1 MSTVSGKVVIDISF
15 REVKRELAGVLGS
28 KSGPIEMAFKQVA
41 DLANGTADGQ
51 INKAFWKL
59 ETGIGAS
66 TTTVYDLIGTLTD
79 ADGATINFDE
89 VVGFLVVNLS
99 TTAANYLYVG
109 PDASN
114 GFGVIAANKGF
125 YADATDRDVVV
136 ADGESYVLKWCK
148 TGVPA
153 ANASTDELAVI
164 TQSGTS
170 ANTWLFMAWGRDN

>member
-1 MSTVSGKVVIDISF
+1 MSTITGKILVDISL
-15 REVKRELAGVLGS
+15 REVTRVVAGEFGVKAGVTEQPFRL
-28 KSGPIEMAFKQVA
+28 VR

-51 INKAFWKL
+51 INKAYWKV
-59 ETGIGAS
+59 ETGIAAS
-66 TTTVYDLIGTLTD
+66 TTTVYDLVGTLTD

-136 ADGESYVLKWCK
+136 ADGESFVLKWCK

-153 ANASTDELAVI
+153 AAGSTDELSVI